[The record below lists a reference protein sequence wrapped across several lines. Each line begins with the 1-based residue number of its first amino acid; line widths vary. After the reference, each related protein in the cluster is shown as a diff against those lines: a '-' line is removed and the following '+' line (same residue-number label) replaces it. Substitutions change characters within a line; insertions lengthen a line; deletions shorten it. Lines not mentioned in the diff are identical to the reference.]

1 MTGTQPPRVS
11 WVVFSYSLPQGNRAS
26 LRVSF
31 WRRLRRIGAYSP
43 KVGVH
48 VLPSNDENIEA
59 FDWMAQEAKHAGGDA
74 LVMHVKRFEGLS
86 DQALIDA
93 FNETRAQAYAE
104 LEPDV
109 AALEHEIRS
118 VATDPG
124 QYRMLHEPLMRLR
137 RRLEEMLAIDFFK
150 SEAGQ
155 GLAMRLDAIQT
166 RLRDPV
172 SEDIMP
178 ASREQYIGRTWVTRP
193 RPFIDRLACVWLI
206 RRFIEEHAR
215 IRYGTDI
222 ADDEIT
228 FDMPDAVFGHRGD
241 DCTFESMIKAFDVND
256 PAVLRIAQIVHAIDL
271 RDERFGVPEALGVE
285 AVLRGWQRSNLPD
298 EEIER
303 RGLGLFDALCETFRN
318 STIANAVPEGNR

>member
-1 MTGTQPPRVS
+1 MSNMQSPRVS

-43 KVGVH
+43 KVGVY
-48 VLPSNDENIEA
+48 VLPSNDDNIEA

-74 LVMHVKRFEGLS
+74 LVMHVERFEGLS
-86 DQALIDA
+86 DQTLIDA
-93 FNETRAQAYAE
+93 FNQTRLQAYAE

-109 AALEHEIRS
+109 AALEHEMRAVS
-118 VATDPG
+118 QDSERH
-124 QYRMLHEPLMRLR
+124 RMLHVALARVR
-137 RRLEEMLAIDFFK
+137 RRLEETLAIDFFK

-155 GLAMRLDAIQT
+155 DLFMRLDAIQT
-166 RLRDPV
+166 RLRAPRSEGIMPV
-172 SEDIMP
+172 S
-178 ASREQYIGRTWVTRP
+178 RQQYIGKTWVTRP
-193 RPFIDRLACVWLI
+193 RPFIDRLACAWLI
-206 RRFIEEHAR
+206 RRFIEEHAC

-222 ADDEIT
+222 TEGEIT

-241 DCTFESMIKAFDVND
+241 DCSFESMIKEFDVHD

-271 RDERFGVPEALGVE
+271 RDERFDVPEALGVQ

-303 RGLGLFDALCETFRN
+303 RGLALFDALCETFRT
-318 STIANAVPEGNR
+318 SAKAN